1 MELVKI
7 GKYFKDLILSNEAVS
22 EDLDDKIFPL
32 VAVEGTTF
40 PFLVYRRSGYRPS
53 SNKDL
58 EDEIVN
64 LEVSILSDSYEEG
77 ITVTDNV
84 LDALIGQSSQHI
96 DRVRILGTNEDFLQD
111 TYIQRLQLEIYLK

>member
-64 LEVSILSDSYEEG
+64 LEVSILSDSYEGG

-84 LDALIGQSSQHI
+84 LDALIGHSSQHI